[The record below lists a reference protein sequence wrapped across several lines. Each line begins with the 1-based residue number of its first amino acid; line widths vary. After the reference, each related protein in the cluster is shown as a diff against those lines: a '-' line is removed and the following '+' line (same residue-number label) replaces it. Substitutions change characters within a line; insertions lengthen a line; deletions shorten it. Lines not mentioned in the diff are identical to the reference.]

1 MHVVCNRDGP
11 ISAHVDA
18 DSAMA
23 RLARKLAFG
32 VAYGALIL
40 AWNWVC
46 EQHYARQT
54 ERQDRRVLRHRASRP
69 TRGHASHN
77 SSRQTAIGASTPV
90 AARTAGAVGAD
101 ASTPVAARTAGA
113 VGAGHHGA
121 AASSSIAVDAGCGPL
136 RPFHTLLTAQAT
148 VYQQWQSRI
157 MYFHWRKQKA
167 AAGPC
172 TEMGGFTRLVASKD
186 GEPDGL
192 ENEIP
197 SAFVPE
203 VMMTR
208 PHRVIGR

>member
-1 MHVVCNRDGP
+1 
-11 ISAHVDA
+11 
-18 DSAMA
+18 MA

-32 VAYGALIL
+32 VAYGALLL

-46 EQHYARQT
+46 EQHYARET
-54 ERQDRRVLRHRASRP
+54 ERQGRRVLRQRASRP
-69 TRGHASHN
+69 TRGHAHN
-77 SSRQTAIGASTPV
+77 SSRPTAVGASTPA

-101 ASTPVAARTAGA
+101 
-113 VGAGHHGA
+113 HHGA
-121 AASSSIAVDAGCGPL
+121 AASSSIAADAGCGPL
-136 RPFHTLLTAQAT
+136 RPYHTLLTAQAT